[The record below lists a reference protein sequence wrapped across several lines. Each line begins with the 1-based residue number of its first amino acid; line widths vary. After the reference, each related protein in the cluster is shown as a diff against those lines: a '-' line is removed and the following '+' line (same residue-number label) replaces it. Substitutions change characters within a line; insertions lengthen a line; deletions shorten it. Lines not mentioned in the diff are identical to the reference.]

1 MFRLVIILFSFF
13 VHINVF
19 SQNKEVLGKVLYMDQ
34 NKNRTILCDKG
45 VLHDKPFS
53 DDLGRA

>member
-53 DDLGRA
+53 DDLG